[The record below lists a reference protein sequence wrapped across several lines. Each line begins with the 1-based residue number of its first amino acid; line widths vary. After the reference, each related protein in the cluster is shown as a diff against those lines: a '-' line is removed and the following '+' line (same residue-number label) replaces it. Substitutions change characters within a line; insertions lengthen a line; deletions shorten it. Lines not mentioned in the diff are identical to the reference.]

1 MLTLPEPS
9 VVPLRGGPTLRWGV
23 LGPGGIAQD
32 WVSTVHRHTD
42 QRVIAVASRSMER
55 SRAFAARHRI
65 PHAFEGYEALL
76 ASPEVDVVYVAAPH
90 AQHRPLALAAIA
102 AGKHVLIEKPMAL
115 DAEEAEEIAAAAKG
129 AGVFAMEAMWTRYL
143 PQSDLVARLLADGVV
158 GDVRTVTADLG
169 WRWEYAP
176 GDARFDPMIGGGVM
190 IDAGVYPLWF
200 AHSILGPIDRIH
212 AIGSVAP
219 TSAEIE
225 AIISLRS
232 AAGATASLTA
242 SATTTTPGLAAVY
255 GTSGSILFDSSFV
268 FPARLRVIVDGREH
282 EWADESGLVGRDGLA
297 WQAAALAAYVADGRT
312 QSPLHSLDDSIAV
325 LRVLDEVRR
334 QIRARAE

>member
-9 VVPLRGGPTLRWGV
+9 VTPLRGGPTLRWGV

-42 QRVIAVASRSMER
+42 QRVVAVASRSSDR
-55 SRAFAARHRI
+55 SQAFAVRHGI
-65 PHAFEGYEALL
+65 PHAFEGHEALL
-76 ASPEVDVVYVAAPH
+76 ASPDVDVVYVAAPH

-115 DAEEAEEIAAAAKG
+115 DAQEAEEISQAAKA

-143 PQSDLVARLLADGVV
+143 PQSDLVSRLLADGAV
-158 GDVRTVTADLG
+158 GEVRTVTADLG
-169 WRWEYAP
+169 WRWEYSA
-176 GDARFDPMIGGGVM
+176 GDPRFDPTIGGGVM

-200 AHSILGPIDRIH
+200 AHSVLGPIDSVH

-219 TSAEIE
+219 TTAEIE
-225 AIISLRS
+225 AVIALRS
-232 AAGATASLTA
+232 ASGALASLSA
-242 SATTTTPGLAAVY
+242 SATTTTPGLASVY
-255 GTSGSILFDSSFV
+255 GTTGSILFDSSFV
-268 FPARLRVIVDGREH
+268 FPARLRILSDGGEH
-282 EWADESGLVGRDGLA
+282 EWADESGLAGRDGLA
-297 WQAAALAAYVADGRT
+297 WQATALAAYVAEGRT

-325 LRVLDEVRR
+325 LRVLDDVRR
-334 QIRARAE
+334 QIRRHAE